1 MDRQGLDKREM
12 SRRPNT
18 RRPWTAEE
26 HQLLRTLL
34 EGGASI
40 TLIAAKLK
48 RNITAVK
55 ARASVI
61 GVSLK
66 RKTPKTNT
74 MGSP

>member
-1 MDRQGLDKREM
+1 MDRRGLDKREM
-12 SRRPNT
+12 SRRPNA

-61 GVSLK
+61 RVSLK
-66 RKTPKTNT
+66 RKKPALKATGK
-74 MGSP
+74 